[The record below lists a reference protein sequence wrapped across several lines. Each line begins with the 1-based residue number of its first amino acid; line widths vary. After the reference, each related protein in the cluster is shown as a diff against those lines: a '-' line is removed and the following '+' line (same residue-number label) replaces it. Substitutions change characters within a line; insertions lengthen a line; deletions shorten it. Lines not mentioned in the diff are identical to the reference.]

1 MCVISS
7 KVAFVVLAYCDQNVL
22 QPHVGLILCLMS
34 IMSKSY
40 IITIHAV
47 FYVMQTLK
55 SASNIAWIWRITSSA
70 KVLGH
75 IFH

>member
-1 MCVISS
+1 
-7 KVAFVVLAYCDQNVL
+7 
-22 QPHVGLILCLMS
+22 MS

-47 FYVMQTLK
+47 FYVMQALK

-70 KVLGH
+70 NVNVLL
-75 IFH
+75 IKNRIVILVIY